1 MIKYRLHNITD
12 FGVEIHDFHT
22 ENSLNNYI
30 ALFVDGPYWVENLYP
45 NKNIYVA
52 FDGEVYTIDTKGNKD
67 YIETFGNKDY
77 IETFGNHKIDS
88 DNVSRET
95 LHETPTEWIARHT
108 TTEEKEPFNK
118 LEKILSSLVISSV
131 IIMATFL
138 LYLFLSSVS
147 FIAEHF
153 SEFTWKVFNI
163 L

>member
-1 MIKYRLHNITD
+1 MIRYRLHNITN

-30 ALFVDGPYWVENLYP
+30 ALFVDPPYWVENLET
-45 NKNIYVA
+45 NKS
-52 FDGEVYTIDTKGNKD
+52 VYTGFTDINNDTLDKLDNSTLNELGLVRP
-67 YIETFGNKDY
+67 
-77 IETFGNHKIDS
+77 

-95 LHETPTEWIARHT
+95 LHESEIDWIKSHTP
-108 TTEEKEPFNK
+108 TEEKEPFTK
-118 LEKILSSLVISSV
+118 LEKISSFLGILSVM
-131 IIMATFL
+131 IMSTFL

>member
-12 FGVEIHDFHT
+12 FGVEVHDFYT

-30 ALFVDGPYWVENLYP
+30 ALFVDPPYWVENLET
-45 NKNIYVA
+45 NKNIYTG
-52 FDGEVYTIDTKGNKD
+52 FDELNSNELDVY
-67 YIETFGNKDY
+67 
-77 IETFGNHKIDS
+77 
-88 DNVSRET
+88 NVSRET

-108 TTEEKEPFNK
+108 PTEEKESCTK
-118 LEKILSSLVISSV
+118 LEKISSFLCILSV

-138 LYLFLSSVS
+138 LYFFLSCAS

>member
-30 ALFVDGPYWVENLYP
+30 ALFVDEPYWVENLCT
-45 NKNIYVA
+45 NKNIYA
-52 FDGEVYTIDTKGNKD
+52 GFDGEAYTIDTKGNKD
-67 YIETFGNKDY
+67 YIGTFQ
-77 IETFGNHKIDS
+77 NHKIDS

-95 LHETPTEWIARHT
+95 LYETPTEWIARHT
-108 TTEEKEPFNK
+108 YAEEKEPYTK
-118 LEKILSSLVISSV
+118 LEKISSFLGILSV

-138 LYLFLSSVS
+138 LYFFLSSVS

-153 SEFTWKVFNI
+153 SDFTWKIFSI

>member
-30 ALFVDGPYWVENLYP
+30 ALFVDPPYWVENLET
-45 NKNIYVA
+45 NKS
-52 FDGEVYTIDTKGNKD
+52 VYTGFTDINNDTLDKLDNSTLNELGLVRP
-67 YIETFGNKDY
+67 
-77 IETFGNHKIDS
+77 

-95 LHETPTEWIARHT
+95 LHESEIDWIKRHT
-108 TTEEKEPFNK
+108 PTEEKEPFTK
-118 LEKILSSLVISSV
+118 LEKISSFLGILSV
-131 IIMATFL
+131 IIMSTFL

-153 SEFTWKVFNI
+153 SRFTWEVFNI

>member
-12 FGVEIHDFHT
+12 FGVEVHNFYT

-30 ALFVDGPYWVENLYP
+30 ALFVDPPYWVENLET
-45 NKNIYVA
+45 NKS
-52 FDGEVYTIDTKGNKD
+52 VYTGFDEINSNEF
-67 YIETFGNKDY
+67 YN
-77 IETFGNHKIDS
+77 

-95 LHETPTEWIARHT
+95 LHETPSEWISRHT
-108 TTEEKEPFNK
+108 PTEEKEPYTK
-118 LEKILSSLVISSV
+118 LEKILSFLAMLSV
-131 IIMATFL
+131 IITAAFL

>member
-12 FGVEIHDFHT
+12 FGVEVHDFYT

-30 ALFVDGPYWVENLYP
+30 AVFVDPPYWVENLET
-45 NKNIYVA
+45 NKNIYTG
-52 FDGEVYTIDTKGNKD
+52 FDEFNNDVHDI
-67 YIETFGNKDY
+67 
-77 IETFGNHKIDS
+77 

-108 TTEEKEPFNK
+108 PTEEKEPYTK
-118 LEKILSSLVISSV
+118 LEKISSFLGILSV

>member
-30 ALFVDGPYWVENLYP
+30 ALFVDEPYWVENLYT
-45 NKNIYVA
+45 NKNIYA
-52 FDGEVYTIDTKGNKD
+52 GFDGEAYTIDTKGNKD
-67 YIETFGNKDY
+67 YIETFQ
-77 IETFGNHKIDS
+77 NHKIDS
-88 DNVSRET
+88 DNVSSET

-108 TTEEKEPFNK
+108 TTEEKESYTK
-118 LEKILSSLVISSV
+118 SEKIYYFLGILSV

-153 SEFTWKVFNI
+153 SDFTWKVFNI

>member
-1 MIKYRLHNITD
+1 MIRYRLHNITN

-30 ALFVDGPYWVENLYP
+30 ALFVDEPYWVENLCT
-45 NKNIYVA
+45 NKNIYVG
-52 FDGEVYTIDTKGNKD
+52 FDGEAYTIDTKGNKD
-67 YIETFGNKDY
+67 YIETFR
-77 IETFGNHKIDS
+77 NHKIDS

-95 LHETPTEWIARHT
+95 LHESEIDWIKRHAP
-108 TTEEKEPFNK
+108 TEEKEPYTK
-118 LEKILSSLVISSV
+118 LEKISAFLGILSV

>member
-12 FGVEIHDFHT
+12 FGVEVHGFYT

-30 ALFVDGPYWVENLYP
+30 AVFVDPPYWVENLET
-45 NKNIYVA
+45 NKS
-52 FDGEVYTIDTKGNKD
+52 VYTGFTDISNDTLDGLDNTALN
-67 YIETFGNKDY
+67 ELGLVRP
-77 IETFGNHKIDS
+77 E
-88 DNVSRET
+88 NVSRET
-95 LHETPTEWIARHT
+95 SHESEIDWIKRHIP
-108 TTEEKEPFNK
+108 TEEKEPYTK
-118 LEKILSSLVISSV
+118 SEKISSFLAILSV

-138 LYLFLSSVS
+138 LYFFLSSVS

>member
-12 FGVEIHDFHT
+12 FGVELNDFYT

-30 ALFVDGPYWVENLYP
+30 ALFVDPPYWVENLETHENVYTG
-45 NKNIYVA
+45 
-52 FDGEVYTIDTKGNKD
+52 FDGHT
-67 YIETFGNKDY
+67 ETRLCNENMTVVTPDKLD
-77 IETFGNHKIDS
+77 DL
-88 DNVSRET
+88 NVSRET
-95 LHETPTEWIARHT
+95 LHESEIDWIKRHT
-108 TTEEKEPFNK
+108 STEEKEPYTK
-118 LEKILSSLVISSV
+118 LEKISSLLAILSA